1 MQINFSTMQRRV
13 ALIVILL
20 GSFFI
25 FQTSFSANSDVV
37 INEIGAYQPSGHEW
51 IEIWNKGNE
60 SVDMTGWKFWE
71 SETNHNLSVS
81 TTDAVVEAGEY
92 AVIVQDAFKFL
103 LDYPN
108 FSGSVFD
115 SSWGGLN
122 ESGEA
127 IGLKDAEGNFTEQF
141 TYVAALHFSLQ
152 RIDPFLADYTA
163 ANWSEH
169 ASGNTVG
176 ALNVFNT
183 QTTSPTADVVTTT
196 QSSPDASAEPAADQ
210 VQQSDISAIK
220 INEFVSDPE
229 EGNEWVEL
237 YNTSLVPV
245 DMAGSMICDNR
256 NTTSTC
262 KKISGNVG
270 VQGWLFVDLQTKSF
284 LNNGGDSVILKNSL
298 GALVDKIEYEDVLVP
313 DRGQSAARITD
324 GADTDNES
332 DWAATN
338 QITPGLSNI
347 ISVSASSTSAPNAS
361 STSSS
366 KTTKK
371 ISSVFVWNVSV
382 PVSADIGEQ
391 VVLNGEN
398 VADPRGGRLSFVWTQ
413 ENGERFVGPEYAVRF
428 ASSGVH
434 TISLFVT
441 STSGYGEEKK
451 FEITVGSGLSLS
463 ADVIISEI
471 FPNPDG
477 DDAREFIELKNNSAA
492 MVDLSGWMLRAQ
504 NKTYTFLDHTIIAP
518 FDFLVFYKSATK
530 LNLVNTHAKVE
541 LLNRDKA
548 LVDLVKYEKPIS
560 GKSYIFTEHGWQWG
574 EASPGEAVAK
584 STVSAVVEKNANT
597 SVKKGSV
604 KLTGALVT
612 NIADVRE
619 AAKGQS
625 ARLSGTV
632 SVEPGVFGSQYFYL
646 NNETS
651 GIQIYQSKKD
661 FPPLKVGDSITVVG
675 MVSEANGIK
684 RVNIKN
690 SESIDIL
697 STHNN
702 VPARELHLDEI
713 DDALLGGLV
722 QVGGEMTEIK
732 SSFMY
737 VDDGLGE
744 MQVYFKKN
752 ARIDKSKLKEGERVR
767 VTGILEKVN
776 GKWQLLPRG
785 NEDIEPVQPVEGEV
799 LGEKIAENKSRQ
811 YGAITFIGLGLLAVL
826 FIIKTKSELL
836 AVFLKKAASVWT
848 KKP

>member
-1 MQINFSTMQRRV
+1 
-13 ALIVILL
+13 
-20 GSFFI
+20 
-25 FQTSFSANSDVV
+25 
-37 INEIGAYQPSGHEW
+37 
-51 IEIWNKGNE
+51 
-60 SVDMTGWKFWE
+60 
-71 SETNHNLSVS
+71 
-81 TTDAVVEAGEY
+81 
-92 AVIVQDAFKFL
+92 
-103 LDYPN
+103 
-108 FSGSVFD
+108 
-115 SSWGGLN
+115 
-122 ESGEA
+122 
-127 IGLKDAEGNFTEQF
+127 
-141 TYVAALHFSLQ
+141 
-152 RIDPFLADYTA
+152 
-163 ANWSEH
+163 
-169 ASGNTVG
+169 
-176 ALNVFNT
+176 
-183 QTTSPTADVVTTT
+183 
-196 QSSPDASAEPAADQ
+196 
-210 VQQSDISAIK
+210 
-220 INEFVSDPE
+220 
-229 EGNEWVEL
+229 
-237 YNTSLVPV
+237 
-245 DMAGSMICDNR
+245 
-256 NTTSTC
+256 
-262 KKISGNVG
+262 
-270 VQGWLFVDLQTKSF
+270 
-284 LNNGGDSVILKNSL
+284 
-298 GALVDKIEYEDVLVP
+298 
-313 DRGQSAARITD
+313 
-324 GADTDNES
+324 
-332 DWAATN
+332 
-338 QITPGLSNI
+338 
-347 ISVSASSTSAPNAS
+347 
-361 STSSS
+361 
-366 KTTKK
+366 
-371 ISSVFVWNVSV
+371 
-382 PVSADIGEQ
+382 
-391 VVLNGEN
+391 
-398 VADPRGGRLSFVWTQ
+398 
-413 ENGERFVGPEYAVRF
+413 
-428 ASSGVH
+428 
-434 TISLFVT
+434 
-441 STSGYGEEKK
+441 
-451 FEITVGSGLSLS
+451 
-463 ADVIISEI
+463 
-471 FPNPDG
+471 
-477 DDAREFIELKNNSAA
+477 
-492 MVDLSGWMLRAQ
+492 MLRAQ

-785 NEDIEPVQPVEGEV
+785 NEDIELAQPVEGEV

-811 YGAITFIGLGLLAVL
+811 YGAITFIGVGLLSVL

-836 AVFLKKAASVWT
+836 VAFLKKAASVWT

>member
-1 MQINFSTMQRRV
+1 VQINFSTMQRRV

-115 SSWGGLN
+115 SSWSSLN
-122 ESGEA
+122 ESGEMV
-127 IGLKDAEGNFTEQF
+127 GLKDAEGNFTEQF
-141 TYVAALHFSLQ
+141 TYIAAPHFSLQ

-169 ASGNTVG
+169 ANGNTVG

-183 QTTSPTADVVTTT
+183 QTTSPTSDVVTTT
-196 QSSPDASAEPAADQ
+196 QSSPDTSVEPTTEQ
-210 VQQSDISAIK
+210 VQQIDISAIK

-245 DMAGSMICDNR
+245 DMTGSLICDNR

-262 KKISGNVG
+262 KKISGNVDAH
-270 VQGWLFVDLQTKSF
+270 GWLFVDLQTKSF

-313 DRGQSAARITD
+313 DRGQSTARIVD
-324 GADTDNES
+324 GVDTDNES
-332 DWAATN
+332 GWAATN

-347 ISVSASSTSAPNAS
+347 ISVSVSSTSAPNAS

-371 ISSVFVWNVSV
+371 TSSIFVWNVLV
-382 PVSADIGEQ
+382 PASADIGEQ
-391 VVLNGEN
+391 VMLNGEN

-434 TISLFVT
+434 TVSLFVT

-451 FEITVGSGLSLS
+451 FEITVGSGLSLN

-477 DDAREFIELKNNSAA
+477 DDTREFIELKNNSAGV
-492 MVDLSGWMLRAQ
+492 VDLSGWMLRAQ
-504 NKTYTFLDHTIIAP
+504 NKIYTFLDHTIIAP

-560 GKSYIFTEHGWQWG
+560 GKSYVFTEHGWQWG
-574 EASPGEAVAK
+574 EASPGESAAQTV
-584 STVSAVVEKNANT
+584 VSAMVEKNANT

-619 AAKGQS
+619 AAKGQP
-625 ARLSGTV
+625 ARLSGIV

-661 FPPLKVGDSITVVG
+661 FPPLKVGDSITVAG
-675 MVSEANGIK
+675 TVSESNGIK

-702 VPARELHLDEI
+702 VPPRELQLDEI

-722 QVGGEMTEIK
+722 QVEGEMTEIK

-744 MQVYFKKN
+744 VQVYFKKN
-752 ARIDKSKLKEGERVR
+752 AGIDKSKLKEGERVQ

-799 LGEKIAENKSRQ
+799 LGEKIAENKPRQ